1 MRMLIAP
8 PKVALAATWEMGK
21 VVMAATQHRP
31 RSQTAA
37 AMQMQSAPPMEVR
50 VELAKPSSTTSLR
63 AGTVAMQSRPQLQPP
78 PAAIPQR
85 H

>member
-21 VVMAATQHRP
+21 VVMAAT
-31 RSQTAA
+31 